1 MVTSAYALSANT
13 TMTVRM
19 KIRHI
24 DRPAVTDTGGA
35 RKELSIPHHP
45 VSPGRGMLLR
55 LPTLDVRTAHRGSAL
70 RSHHSHQRQQPAIPE
85 GMYKRAIKPI
95 REFLSSPP
103 PEGVYIIDCQ
113 FGKIN
118 YVSGDISPVITS
130 RINADGVYYVIE
142 VI

>member
-103 PEGVYIIDCQ
+103 PRRSVHHRLSVWQNQLRQWRYLACHHIKDQ
-113 FGKIN
+113 
-118 YVSGDISPVITS
+118 
-130 RINADGVYYVIE
+130 R
-142 VI
+142 